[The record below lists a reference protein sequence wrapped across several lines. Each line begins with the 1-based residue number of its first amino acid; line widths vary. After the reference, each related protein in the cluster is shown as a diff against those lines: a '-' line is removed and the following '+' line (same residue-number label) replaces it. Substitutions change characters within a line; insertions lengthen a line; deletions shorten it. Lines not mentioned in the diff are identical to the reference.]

1 MSLKQAAKLRLP
13 APASTEAARRELVMH
28 LLARRK
34 LQFVPTRDHPDG
46 VLVETAHDVLSD
58 DDLSCM
64 RDVLASC
71 ALGCCSA
78 QKNSSA
84 LDTLVAE
91 FQVQEEQH
99 AYIYTTLVH
108 TYACA
113 HADVYSYIY
122 VKLYS
127 CGHGCIDHE

>member
-99 AYIYTTLVH
+99 ARSAERLHRLRLECLMRARTEGRG
-108 TYACA
+108 
-113 HADVYSYIY
+113 DVIAALS
-122 VKLYS
+122 
-127 CGHGCIDHE
+127 